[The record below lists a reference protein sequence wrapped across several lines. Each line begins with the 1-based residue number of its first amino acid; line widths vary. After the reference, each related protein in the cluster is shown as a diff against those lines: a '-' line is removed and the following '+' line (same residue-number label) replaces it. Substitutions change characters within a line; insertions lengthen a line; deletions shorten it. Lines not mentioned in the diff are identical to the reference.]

1 MFSFIVRRL
10 LLTIPTLLII
20 SVMVFAIIEL
30 PPGDYLENQIQELK
44 ARGEVAALEK
54 AEFLRRQHGL
64 DRPWAE
70 QYAAWVGLW
79 PKQQGFS
86 GLLQGDWGWSF
97 EFNRPVGELIGDRI
111 ALTFIVNFA
120 TVLFIYA
127 VAFPIGVYS
136 ATRQYSIG
144 DYGFTLLGYLGLAT
158 PNFLLALVLLY
169 YANVAFGLSIGGL
182 MDDRY
187 IQAPWSGEKFVS
199 MLQHL
204 IIPVIVIGASG
215 TAAMIRRLRANLLDE
230 LRKQY
235 VTSGRAKGLSETRLL
250 VKYPLRLALNPFIS
264 DIGDLLPSVVSGS
277 VIVSVVMNLPT
288 AGPMLLQALQSQ
300 DIFLAGSFLMFLAV
314 LTVIGMLVSDLALAV
329 LDPRIR
335 LTGGATK

>member
-1 MFSFIVRRL
+1 
-10 LLTIPTLLII
+10 
-20 SVMVFAIIEL
+20 
-30 PPGDYLENQIQELK
+30 
-44 ARGEVAALEK
+44 
-54 AEFLRRQHGL
+54 
-64 DRPWAE
+64 
-70 QYAAWVGLW
+70 
-79 PKQQGFS
+79 
-86 GLLQGDWGWSF
+86 
-97 EFNRPVGELIGDRI
+97 
-111 ALTFIVNFA
+111 
-120 TVLFIYA
+120 
-127 VAFPIGVYS
+127 
-136 ATRQYSIG
+136 
-144 DYGFTLLGYLGLAT
+144 
-158 PNFLLALVLLY
+158 
-169 YANVAFGLSIGGL
+169 
-182 MDDRY
+182 
-187 IQAPWSGEKFVS
+187 
-199 MLQHL
+199 L

-314 LTVIGMLVSDLALAV
+314 LTVIGMLISDLALAV